1 MPSALNSQSPS
12 LTRLAQDAAFE
23 TGEKSDSFP
32 YSDSGI
38 FAYPVHGRFTRSLP
52 TFLEV
57 AAICFEK
64 VLTFFAK
71 TI

>member
-23 TGEKSDSFP
+23 TGEKS
-32 YSDSGI
+32 